1 MGARAPGAGRR
12 GRTPP
17 LIALAACAVLALPAT
32 ALAGP
37 LAQALDHLA
46 ARQDP
51 DDGGFG
57 ADGGTDPT
65 YTSWAALSVAAA
77 REDPAA
83 WRAGRRSLRDAV
95 AQAADRNGIGGT
107 ARLAVAAS
115 ALGLDPRD
123 TGGHNLVRAVLMAQ
137 APDGAIGPDAATT
150 AWGVMALTAAGLGP
164 GSRSV
169 ADGAAALERMQ
180 RPDGGWSILE
190 DGGASTPITTA
201 DAIQAL
207 VAAGRVPGA
216 ASLRRARAYLLSV
229 QNADGGFPTVAKGPS
244 TALTT
249 AWVTLAIRALGER
262 SSRPPWGDRS
272 GGPLAL
278 LARLQGSDGGVRNA
292 AGSTSSSVWATSQ
305 AALAFAGKPLPL
317 VPPAPAAAT
326 TPDRAPRVLERSP
339 GPGGRITGPLVVRYA
354 DDEGGTGVDP
364 DSVRLHVEGRDV
376 TLMARVTPREVVLSA
391 LAIPSGTVRV
401 RLTVADR
408 AGNVTIVRWRVVG
421 ADG

>member
-1 MGARAPGAGRR
+1 MP
-12 GRTPP
+12 
-17 LIALAACAVLALPAT
+17 
-32 ALAGP
+32 ALAGH
-37 LAQALDHLA
+37 LSQALDHLA

-51 DDGGFG
+51 AAGGFG
-57 ADGGTDPT
+57 ADGGTDPA
-65 YTSWAALSVAAA
+65 YTAWAAMSVAAA
-77 REDPAA
+77 REDAA
-83 WRAGRRSLRDAV
+83 GWRAGRRSLRDAV
-95 AQAADRNGIGGT
+95 AATVDRDGVGGT

-123 TGGHNLVRAVLMAQ
+123 TGGRNLVRAIIRAQ
-137 APDGAIGPDAATT
+137 APGGAIGPDAATT
-150 AWGVMALTAAGLGP
+150 AWGVIALSSAGLGP
-164 GSRSV
+164 GWRTV

-190 DGGASTPITTA
+190 DGGPSTPITTA

-207 VAAGRVPGA
+207 VAAGRVPA
-216 ASLRRARAYLLSV
+216 AGSLRRARAYLLSV
-229 QNADGGFPTVAKGPS
+229 QNPDGGFPTVAEGPS

-292 AGSTSSSVWATSQ
+292 AGSTAPSVWATSQ

-317 VPPAPAAAT
+317 AGPVPRAAPP
-326 TPDRAPRVLERSP
+326 PDRAPRVLERTP
-339 GPGGRITGPLVVRYA
+339 LGGGRVDGRLVARYA
-354 DDEGGTGVDP
+354 DDEGGTGIDP
-364 DSVRLHVEGRDV
+364 ESVRLHVEGRDV
-376 TLMARVTPREVVLSA
+376 TLMARVTSQDLVLSG

-408 AGNVTIVRWRVVG
+408 AGNVTTVRWRVVG
-421 ADG
+421 ADR